1 MPPGRKGAGSGV
13 SHKKREPA
21 EAPPAAL
28 AAGADAAG
36 PGRPKRA
43 RSEGVPGGIL
53 PAALL
58 EPTSTRRS
66 TRGVGAD
73 GDVKAEDGGAPPAGP
88 GAGGPVG
95 VASAAGQRTVS
106 SAGSAAQQLA
116 LRQCE
121 RRVQRIEYEQ
131 AHLKAGGNL
140 LDVGLEGDAIAL
152 NADGSALAPP
162 LRGAAAAS
170 AAAKQARMAALGITA
185 PPASAP
191 TPAARTASG
200 QSGGRRDSKE
210 TAGGSPALAPFAT
223 PALPAGA
230 SSDAP
235 GRRFSVNVPPAGAA
249 PASAP
254 ARASP
259 SPTVGPQQAT
269 WSIKQWK
276 KQAEPQRNKTHWDYL
291 LEEMEWLS
299 KDFREERQWKVAL
312 ARKAVKAV
320 SKWHQDRER
329 SERDGDRANEV
340 HLTRHLSPWLPC
352 GPTCHGLAYLAWPC
366 IPWLHGPTLSLPGA
380 AEAAGRAHQPRGAR
394 AVGAGRAGGAVQA
407 RPAPRGRAQG

>member
-1 MPPGRKGAGSGV
+1 M
-13 SHKKREPA
+13 
-21 EAPPAAL
+21 
-28 AAGADAAG
+28 
-36 PGRPKRA
+36 
-43 RSEGVPGGIL
+43 
-53 PAALL
+53 
-58 EPTSTRRS
+58 
-66 TRGVGAD
+66 
-73 GDVKAEDGGAPPAGP
+73 
-88 GAGGPVG
+88 G
-95 VASAAGQRTVS
+95 VASAAGQRTAALAS
-106 SAGSAAQQLA
+106 SGAGTAAQQLA

-352 GPTCHGLAYLAWPC
+352 GPTCHGLAYSPWPC
-366 IPWLHGPTLSLPGA
+366 IL
-380 AEAAGRAHQPRGAR
+380 
-394 AVGAGRAGGAVQA
+394 
-407 RPAPRGRAQG
+407 